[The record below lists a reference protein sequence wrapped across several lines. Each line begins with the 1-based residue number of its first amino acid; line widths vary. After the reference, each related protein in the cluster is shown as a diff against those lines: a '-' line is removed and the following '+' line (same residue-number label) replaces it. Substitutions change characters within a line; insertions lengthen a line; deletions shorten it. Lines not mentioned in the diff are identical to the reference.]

1 MEINMTSLLGFIGLI
16 ITLLVVIPASL
27 IAFINILRH
36 PISEIFQ
43 LWLTLIDMILDI
55 YQDLRKF
62 K

>member
-1 MEINMTSLLGFIGLI
+1 MTSLLGFIGLI

-36 PISEIFQ
+36 PVTEIFN
-43 LWLTLIDMILDI
+43 LWLNLIDMVLDI
-55 YQDLRKF
+55 YQDLRKL